1 MSFYSAACYI
11 VLGQPKEALEEARLA
26 TQLQVTAIA
35 MLPVMGVHIAVL
47 YFYSVWTATLYIFC
61 QPGLARAWTRLGK
74 AAVMLGQ
81 EDEVPSWLLLFQL
94 FFLNLR
100 VFCCN
105 QLAVINK
112 LMK

>member
-1 MSFYSAACYI
+1 M
-11 VLGQPKEALEEARLA
+11 LGQPKEALEEARLA

-47 YFYSVWTATLYIFC
+47 YFYSVWTAILYIFC

-81 EDEVPSWLLLFQL
+81 EDEVPSRLFIIST
-94 FFLNLR
+94 FFLEFACHLLCSSDQK
-100 VFCCN
+100 VDEIG
-105 QLAVINK
+105 QKSGGEA
-112 LMK
+112 

>member
-81 EDEVPSWLLLFQL
+81 EDEVPSRALIISTFLLDLL
-94 FFLNLR
+94 
-100 VFCCN
+100 
-105 QLAVINK
+105 
-112 LMK
+112 